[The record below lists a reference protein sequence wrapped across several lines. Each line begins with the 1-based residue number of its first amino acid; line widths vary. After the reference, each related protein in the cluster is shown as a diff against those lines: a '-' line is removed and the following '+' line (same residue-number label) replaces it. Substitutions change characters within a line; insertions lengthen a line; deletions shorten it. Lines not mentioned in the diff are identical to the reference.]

1 MHQASFGKLSG
12 ATCFDLDHPY
22 YIRAAGREHVD
33 FFLQPSWTWGAIG
46 MRHFQGLS
54 AFAPVCTLRGCGGR
68 APSQIIAPPE
78 CDCPPTHSLTLSLFP
93 ASTTDSLTFLP
104 PPPPSFSLSLPF
116 CLSGD
121 RVRAIENGFT
131 LLRCSSD
138 GVSAVVSPLGETIAF
153 TLDTAG
159 PQVIL
164 WPSIPTTP
172 HVPTLYPYI
181 GFTLEITCL
190 ALSFLV
196 WVCALADENWVR
208 ATLVN
213 YGIRDAEESESEEE
227 EEESLYSRVEQD
239 AERASLVADS
249 HVPADR
255 RL

>member
-1 MHQASFGKLSG
+1 MSSCNLLGPGGPSVCVTFKVCLPLRLRTH
-12 ATCFDLDHPY
+12 CE
-22 YIRAAGREHVD
+22 AAGGGHP
-33 FFLQPSWTWGAIG
+33 LKSLSPSVTA
-46 MRHFQGLS
+46 L
-54 AFAPVCTLRGCGGR
+54 
-68 APSQIIAPPE
+68 
-78 CDCPPTHSLTLSLFP
+78 PTHSNAFSVPRPLPTRSRFSLPPLLLLFP
-93 ASTTDSLTFLP
+93 
-104 PPPPSFSLSLPF
+104 LSLPF
-116 CLSGD
+116 CLPGD

-213 YGIRDAEESESEEE
+213 YGIRDAEESESEVEE
-227 EEESLYSRVEQD
+227 KESLYSRVEQD

>member
-1 MHQASFGKLSG
+1 MTSRKRRLITRPHGTASSRTPSSVATRKKAKPIYTGRPVLSG
-12 ATCFDLDHPY
+12 DMCAVVALLQKRYSKKVHRLAHFSPSPLS
-22 YIRAAGREHVD
+22 
-33 FFLQPSWTWGAIG
+33 FL
-46 MRHFQGLS
+46 RFLS
-54 AFAPVCTLRGCGGR
+54 VP
-68 APSQIIAPPE
+68 
-78 CDCPPTHSLTLSLFP
+78 
-93 ASTTDSLTFLP
+93 
-104 PPPPSFSLSLPF
+104 FS
-116 CLSGD
+116 LSGD
-121 RVRAIENGFT
+121 RVCAIENGFT
-131 LLRCSSD
+131 LLRYSSD
-138 GVSAVVSPLGETIAF
+138 GVSTVVSPLGETIAF